1 MSAAASPVRQPPAA
15 ERRRGRGV
23 LRRLARHRLGAV
35 AFAVFVVLVLAV
47 IAAPVIAR
55 HDPNDVV
62 LQQRNQPPG
71 AAHWL
76 GTDHLGRD
84 VFARVLYGGR
94 VSLSVGLA
102 GISIAVSIGVVVGTI
117 SGFVGGK
124 VDAALLKFSE
134 IVISF
139 PGFIIILT
147 LVSLLGPNLFTVMAV
162 LGFIQWTDIYRI
174 VRNQLLALREQE
186 FVLAA
191 RSLGAHWAALA
202 FRHLLPNALAPVIV
216 SATLGTAGMIL
227 TEAGLSFLGVGV
239 QVPTPS
245 WGNMLTAAQ
254 NLTALVN
261 YWWQWVPPG
270 VAITVA
276 VLCINFIGDALRDA
290 QDPRQKI

>member
-1 MSAAASPVRQPPAA
+1 MSAAAAPVREPAA
-15 ERRRGRGV
+15 GERRQGRGV
-23 LRRLARHRLGAV
+23 LRRLARHRLGVV
-35 AFAVFVVLVLAV
+35 AFAVFVVLVVAV
-47 IAAPVIAR
+47 IAAPVIAG

-62 LQQRNQPPG
+62 LKQRNQPPS
-71 AAHWL
+71 ATHWL

-102 GISIAVSIGVVVGTI
+102 GISIAVTIGVVVGTI

-191 RSLGAHWAALA
+191 RSLGAHWAVLA

-216 SATLGTAGMIL
+216 AATLGTAGMIL

>member
-1 MSAAASPVRQPPAA
+1 MSAAAPPVRPPAEV
-15 ERRRGRGV
+15 ERRPGRGV
-23 LRRLARHRLGAV
+23 LRRLARHRLGV
-35 AFAVFVVLVLAV
+35 IAFAVFVVLVVAV
-47 IAAPVIAR
+47 VAAPVIVR

-62 LQQRNQPPG
+62 LQQRNQPPSV
-71 AAHWL
+71 AHWL

-102 GISIAVSIGVVVGTI
+102 GITIAVSIGVVLGTI
-117 SGFVGGK
+117 SGFVGGR

-162 LGFIQWTDIYRI
+162 LGFIQWTGIYRI

-191 RSLGAHWAALA
+191 RSLGAHWTALA
-202 FRHLLPNALAPVIV
+202 FRHLLPNAMAPVIV
-216 SATLGTAGMIL
+216 AATLGSAGMIL

-239 QVPTPS
+239 QVPTAS

-270 VAITVA
+270 AAITLS

>member
-1 MSAAASPVRQPPAA
+1 MSAAAPPVRPPAEV
-15 ERRRGRGV
+15 ERRPGRGV
-23 LRRLARHRLGAV
+23 LRRLARHRLGGI
-35 AFAVFVVLVLAV
+35 AFAVFVVLVVAV
-47 IAAPVIAR
+47 VAAPVIVR

-62 LQQRNQPPG
+62 LQQRNQPPSV
-71 AAHWL
+71 AHWL

-102 GISIAVSIGVVVGTI
+102 GITIAVSIGVVLGTI
-117 SGFVGGK
+117 SGFVGGR

-147 LVSLLGPNLFTVMAV
+147 LVSLIGPNLFTVMAV
-162 LGFIQWTDIYRI
+162 LGFIQWTGIYRI

-191 RSLGAHWAALA
+191 RSLGAHWTALA
-202 FRHLLPNALAPVIV
+202 FRHLLPNAMAPVIV
-216 SATLGTAGMIL
+216 AATLGSAGMIL

-239 QVPTPS
+239 QVPTAS

-270 VAITVA
+270 AAITLS

>member
-1 MSAAASPVRQPPAA
+1 MSAVTTPVRPPAEA
-15 ERRRGRGV
+15 ERRQSRGV
-23 LRRLARHRLGAV
+23 MRRLVKHRLGAV
-35 AFAVFVVLVLAV
+35 AFVVFVLLVLAV
-47 IAAPVIAR
+47 IAAPVIAG

-62 LQQRNQPPG
+62 LQQRNQPPS

-102 GISIAVSIGVVVGTI
+102 GISIAVTIGVVLGTI
-117 SGFVGGK
+117 SGFVGGR

-162 LGFIQWTDIYRI
+162 LGLIQWTEIYRI

-202 FRHLLPNALAPVIV
+202 FRHLLPNAMAPVIV
-216 SATLGTAGMIL
+216 AATLGTAGMIL

-270 VAITVA
+270 AAITLA